1 MGNISEPK
9 ITRLSYRNENPDQV
23 FIPYCTGDTHGGTRT
38 KATDDTWGL
47 HFGGHINMMA
57 IIDQL
62 NNDNGLNEAD
72 LVVFAGGSAGGM
84 GVFFNG
90 E

>member
-1 MGNISEPK
+1 
-9 ITRLSYRNENPDQV
+9 
-23 FIPYCTGDTHGGTRT
+23 
-38 KATDDTWGL
+38 
-47 HFGGHINMMA
+47 MMA